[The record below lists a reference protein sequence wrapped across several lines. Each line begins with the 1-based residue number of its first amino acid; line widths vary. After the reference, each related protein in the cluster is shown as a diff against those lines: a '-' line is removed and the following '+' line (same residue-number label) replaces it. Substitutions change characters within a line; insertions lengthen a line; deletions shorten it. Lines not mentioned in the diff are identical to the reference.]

1 MKPLSHYI
9 YWLKRDAVHRVLR
22 CKPLSLFISRN
33 CLKQYLSL
41 FYFNWTGKKINWEQ
55 PQDFNEWLLKTSL
68 KNSKSDKRM
77 EIARCADKYAVRD
90 YVEEKGYGHTLN
102 ELIGVYDNVDDIDWN
117 SLPEKFVMKMNNASG
132 RNLICSDKSKINWA
146 KEKEQFRIWLKDRSF
161 GLLTGEWQ
169 YSLIEPKIVI
179 EKYLENLGEESLID
193 YKFNCINGK
202 VYSCFVGY
210 NRNPLDPH
218 NEVCFDDY
226 DLDWNRTDYIKDN
239 WHKNRREIPKPTSF
253 EEMKEMAENLCHGF
267 DYCRFDLYEIDNRI
281 LFGEMTFTPQGC
293 VLEFYNDSY
302 LKNALVFAS
311 QSEN

>member
-41 FYFNWTGKKINWEQ
+41 FYFNWIGKKINWEQ

-102 ELIGVYDNVDDIDWN
+102 ELIGVYDNVDDIDWD

-132 RNLICSDKSKINWA
+132 RNLICSDKAQIDWT
-146 KEKEQFRIWLKDRSF
+146 KEKEKFRTWLKDRSF
-161 GLLTGEWQ
+161 GLLSGEWQ
-169 YSLIEPKIVI
+169 YSLVEPKIVI
-179 EKYLENLGEESLID
+179 EKYLENLGESSLID
-193 YKFNCINGK
+193 YKFHCFNGNIH
-202 VYSCFVGY
+202 SCLVAYGRDSQ
-210 NRNPLDPH
+210 NPH
-218 NEVCFDDY
+218 NSASYDYYDITWKRTDNIKESWHPKRKYISCPKCFD
-226 DLDWNRTDYIKDN
+226 
-239 WHKNRREIPKPTSF
+239 
-253 EEMKEMAENLCHGF
+253 EMLMMASQLSKGF
-267 DYCRFDLYEIDNRI
+267 DYVRFDVYAIEDRI
-281 LFGEMTFTPQGC
+281 LFGEMTFTPNGC
-293 VLEFYNDSY
+293 VQEKCKESFLQE
-302 LKNALVFAS
+302 LLVFAQ
-311 QSEN
+311 QSTK